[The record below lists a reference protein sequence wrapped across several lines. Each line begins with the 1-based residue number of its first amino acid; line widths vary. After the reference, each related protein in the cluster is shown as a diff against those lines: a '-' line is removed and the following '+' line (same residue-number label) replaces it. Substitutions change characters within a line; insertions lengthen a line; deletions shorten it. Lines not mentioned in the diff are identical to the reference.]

1 MIGKAKSI
9 SHTVNAVNYAMKKPG
24 AKEISRNKVAGVTPR
39 EIAREFRIFQNLNSK
54 CQKNTFSMVLS
65 PSIPDGDKLSN
76 TDFAKLAGDFLK
88 RMKLDDHQFISFLH
102 TDEKHKHLHIFV
114 NRIDFDGKAYK
125 DHFISK
131 KVQRIA
137 ESVAKEWGFTTA
149 KEIQQQKEQ
158 RLGNYIKEVHQRVLA
173 VMPRD
178 INDYAQLME
187 EYEIQTHRRVA
198 SDGKVVGLKFQIGE
212 ETIKGSSVGREL
224 SAANLQKQILQ
235 NYEMIYRAERE
246 KQRRQQQQNRPSRDF
261 GISY

>member
-9 SHTVNAVNYAMKKPG
+9 AHTVKAVNYAMKKLG
-24 AKEISRNKVAGVTPR
+24 AMEISRNKVVGETPR
-39 EIAREFRIFQNLNSK
+39 EIATEFRIFQNLNSK
-54 CQKNTFSMVLS
+54 CGKNTFSMVLS
-65 PSIPDGDKLSN
+65 PSIPDGDKLSS
-76 TDFAKLAGDFLK
+76 TDFAKLTEDFLK

-102 TDEKHKHLHIFV
+102 IDEKHKHLHIYV

-131 KVQRIA
+131 KAQRIA

-158 RLGNYIKEVHQRVLA
+158 QLSSYIKEVHQRVLS

-178 INDYAQLME
+178 IDDYAQLME
-187 EYEIQTHRRVA
+187 QYGIQTHRRIA

-212 ETIKGSSVGREL
+212 ETIKGSSVGREF
-224 SAANLQKQILQ
+224 SAANLQKQILK
-235 NYEMIYRAERE
+235 NFEAMYYAEQERR
-246 KQRRQQQQNRPSRDF
+246 KRQRIIPTKKPRMRF
-261 GISY
+261 